1 MRRHIRGHLER
12 KRTASLLKSAGIKNP
27 NNAGFLENA
36 PRKQETHLPA
46 GGERHERCGYIMSS
60 VISEIRALYRDE
72 NDLLRT
78 VIKRVYEEWED
89 TPERWRLKKIEFLF
103 PDDDLPDIPTAQKP
117 PLSINM
123 AGLSRRRGN
132 SSQKPGN
139 KNASLRAK

>member
-1 MRRHIRGHLER
+1 MEGGVLPSRLRAVTFTRAATQEMKER
-12 KRTASLLKSAGIKNP
+12 LYSLDPSLQAIQISTIHRLCRDIIK
-27 NNAGFLENA
+27 
-36 PRKQETHLPA
+36 
-46 GGERHERCGYIMSS
+46 
-60 VISEIRALYRDE
+60 
-72 NDLLRT
+72 
-78 VIKRVYEEWED
+78 D